1 MFEYRKEQFE
11 CSKCKWKGGGDRNL
25 ALSELYSI
33 VQKGIKETENKSMRL
48 LKIINKNKSNPRKIC
63 SVCTRMLGDN

>member
-1 MFEYRKEQFE
+1 ME
-11 CSKCKWKGGGDRNL
+11 GGGDRNL